1 MYRCLVGCDGTRHLM
16 GTNDCV
22 EAERGKV
29 LVEGAGAAGGWKE
42 VKEPVEAE
50 PGISRV
56 ERPRPGPPAGR

>member
-1 MYRCLVGCDGTRHLM
+1 MLGVGCDGTRHLM

-29 LVEGAGAAGGWKE
+29 LVEGAGAAEAGGWKE
-42 VKEPVEAE
+42 VKEAE

-56 ERPRPGPPAGR
+56 ERPRPDPPAGR

>member
-1 MYRCLVGCDGTRHLM
+1 MLGVGCDGTRHLM

-22 EAERGKV
+22 ETERGKV
-29 LVEGAGAAGGWKE
+29 LVEGATAGGW
-42 VKEPVEAE
+42 KEPVEAE

>member
-1 MYRCLVGCDGTRHLM
+1 MLGVGCDGTRHLM
-16 GTNDCV
+16 GTNACV

-42 VKEPVEAE
+42 EKEAE

>member
-1 MYRCLVGCDGTRHLM
+1 M

-22 EAERGKV
+22 ETERGKV
-29 LVEGAGAAGGWKE
+29 LVEGGAAAAGGWKE
-42 VKEPVEAE
+42 VKEAE

>member
-1 MYRCLVGCDGTRHLM
+1 MRSAGCDGTRHLM

-29 LVEGAGAAGGWKE
+29 LVEAGAGGWKE
-42 VKEPVEAE
+42 EKDPVEAE
-50 PGISRV
+50 PGIRRV

>member
-1 MYRCLVGCDGTRHLM
+1 M

-29 LVEGAGAAGGWKE
+29 LVEAGAGGWNE
-42 VKEPVEAE
+42 EKEPVEAE
-50 PGISRV
+50 PGIRRV

>member
-1 MYRCLVGCDGTRHLM
+1 M